1 MSARMSTM
9 GAARR
14 VDEDRVALH
23 LRDGRSVDHFA
34 RFISQRTMQADHVA
48 DGQQILQALDSIDAD
63 GDLGA
68 TRHIRVIGDDVHAEG
83 LGAESSSDADAS
95 EADHAEDASA

>member
-23 LRDGRSVDHFA
+23 LRDGCGVDHFA
-34 RFISQRTMQADHVA
+34 RFVSQRAMQADHVA

-68 TRHIRVIGDDVHAEG
+68 ARRIRVVGDDVHTEG
-83 LGAESSSDADAS
+83 LGAESGSDANAS
-95 EADHAEDASA
+95 EAYDAEDPST